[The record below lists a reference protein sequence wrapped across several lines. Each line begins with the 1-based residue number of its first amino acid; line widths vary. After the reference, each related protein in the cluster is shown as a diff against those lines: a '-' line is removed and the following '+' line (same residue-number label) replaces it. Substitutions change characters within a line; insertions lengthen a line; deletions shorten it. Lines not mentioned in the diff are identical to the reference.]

1 MAEKLVLYVLT
12 DTHYISEKMWEEG
25 DPINNR
31 EKGDQIAIKSTPQI
45 LRTFIEKILAD
56 DEAKH
61 VLITG
66 DLINSGDKQSHL
78 DFIQE
83 LKPLTDAGKHV
94 YVTTATHDYAGEGE
108 DGDENIFHATYYGKD
123 ECRPAERVGKKDL
136 LPLYYDFGPAQSD
149 SVHET
154 GSYSLPIQEGYRLIA
169 INDNGN
175 GRSHCGLFEDG
186 MQWLSDEIDRANAA
200 GETVLTAVHHPV
212 ISPWPIYSHLVEFE
226 MYGGYKELSRLLC
239 EKGVRVIFTGHTHV
253 QNIQK
258 YTDEQGRFFYD
269 VSTTAMSTP
278 EGKMRK
284 IVFDPETK
292 TLHVTSIGIETIKGL
307 DTHGKSAKDYI
318 YSLNFI
324 GLLENA
330 LPDLKTDWN
339 KFVDGVRGLLPTD
352 KLQAHPKLWKTGLS
366 AVNNLKM
373 SLPAKFGKRYNG
385 LSRAEIRDLKQ
396 MPLLPEVIAVV
407 RRVFA
412 GNGPFP
418 PETVQYKVFTGVTQR
433 VDHIQERLHIKKLA
447 ALLPEGQTLTD
458 VLLPFLYNNRTG
470 DDDAITIDL

>member
-1 MAEKLVLYVLT
+1 MSYTFYLLT
-12 DTHYISEKMWEEG
+12 DPHYLAHESWVEG
-25 DPINNR
+25 DPVNGR
-31 EKGDQIAIKSTPQI
+31 ERGDQIALKATPEI
-45 LRTFIEKILAD
+45 FDSFTEKFLAD
-56 DEAKH
+56 GDADTL
-61 VLITG
+61 LITG
-66 DLINSGDKQSHL
+66 DLVNAGSVIDHKSFQQRL
-78 DFIQE
+78 DAIKAQ
-83 LKPLTDAGKHV
+83 GRRV
-94 YVTTATHDYAGEGE
+94 WVTTATHDYSSQGGR
-108 DGDENIFHATYYGKD
+108 DENIFNAVRYTATGTEDVESVYKT
-123 ECRPAERVGKKDL
+123 DL
-136 LPLYYDFGPAQSD
+136 LPLYYDYGPADAD
-149 SVHET
+149 SVHEAS
-154 GSYSLPIQEGYRLIA
+154 GSYSAKLCEGLRLIM

-186 MQWLSDEIDRANAA
+186 MQWLSDEIDKANAA

-339 KFVDGVRGLLPTD
+339 KFLDGVRGLLPTD